1 MKFKRLL
8 IVEDDSTLKTALF
21 RALTKIGYSIT
32 TATTKSEALTWITSQ
47 AEWDVILLDL
57 HLPDGNGM
65 SLLTEIKKR
74 GLNIPVVMLTGQA
87 TIETAIEATQK
98 GVFNLL
104 AKPSSLDEIANNLSA
119 AITAATN
126 AAMMTTVSTPL
137 HTSSNL
143 PSVKKTGIVGE
154 SPEIQQV
161 LDLSQR
167 VSESD
172 ATILIQ
178 GESGTGKELVARA
191 IHQLSPRKDFPFIA
205 INCGAIPSELLESE
219 LFGHVKGAFTGAISN
234 RVGRFEM
241 ADGGVLFLDEI
252 GDMSPSL
259 QVKILRALQER
270 SFEPVGSTKSVQVN
284 VQVIA
289 ATHVNLE
296 KAVSEGKFREDL
308 YYRLNVIPIIIPA
321 LRERKSDIP
330 ILIQHFI
337 NNFTQKRKSNISGFS
352 TDAIESL
359 MNYPWPGNI
368 RELENLIERLTI
380 IKGKGVVELKDLPI
394 KYHTKCTQ
402 DVITET
408 TTTPTFELPL
418 DGLDFNSAVDQF
430 ENSLIIKALEKTGW
444 NRNQAAILLKLNRTT
459 LVEKMKKKGLRPP
472 EDPNLINDN
481 LDSPTLPMSEA
492 LSQMDI
498 NL

>member
-8 IVEDDSTLKTALF
+8 MIEDDSTIKTALF

-32 TATTKSEALTWITSQ
+32 TAATKSEAFTWINSQ

-57 HLPDGNGM
+57 QLPDGNGM
-65 SLLTEIKKR
+65 ELIAEVKKR
-74 GLNIPVVMLTGQA
+74 NAATPVVVLTGQA
-87 TIETAIEATQK
+87 STETAAEITQK
-98 GVFNLL
+98 GAFQLL
-104 AKPSSLDEIANNLSA
+104 LKPSSLDEITNCL
-119 AITAATN
+119 TAALD
-126 AAMMTTVSTPL
+126 AATFMTQPVPMTAMTST
-137 HTSSNL
+137 L
-143 PSVKKTGIVGE
+143 PSSKKTGIVGQ

-161 LDLSQR
+161 LDLSLR

-191 IHQLSPRKDFPFIA
+191 IHQLSPRKTFPFIA

-270 SFEPVGSTKSVQVN
+270 SFEPVGSTKSIQVN

-296 KAVSEGKFREDL
+296 KAVAEGRFREDL
-308 YYRLNVIPIIIPA
+308 YYRLNVIPIMIPA
-321 LRERKSDIP
+321 LRERKTDIP
-330 ILIQHFI
+330 ILVQHFI
-337 NNFTQKRKSNISGFS
+337 NNFSQKRKTNISGFS
-352 TDAIESL
+352 NDAMESL
-359 MNYPWPGNI
+359 MHYPWPGNI

-394 KYHTKCTQ
+394 KYHTKSSPSMMAESPVTH
-402 DVITET
+402 
-408 TTTPTFELPL
+408 FELPIE
-418 DGLDFNSAVDQF
+418 GLDFNSAVDQF
-430 ENSLIIKALEKTGW
+430 ENNLIIKALEKTGW
-444 NRNQAAILLKLNRTT
+444 NRNQAAMLLKLNRTT

-472 EDPNLINDN
+472 DEMSSSQANDG
-481 LDSPTLPMSEA
+481 DGQMPMRE
-492 LSQMDI
+492 LSI
-498 NL
+498 